1 MNALDRL
8 HQAEAEV
15 AVARE
20 RYKKFERESIEQ
32 QIREFNQK
40 GRAAT
45 ELFKSLD
52 QQFREA
58 EEAVSYAQADLEI
71 AESRIARHNRP
82 MLTEFPIDEETVEW
96 EREHAGLIARSQR
109 AQIKASDAQANRE
122 AIRMKARLRS
132 ATSPTPVHDQ
142 LLALASELRSHGLE
156 LMARDAGKNV
166 SAVRCPASCS
176 NPTLNPF
183 GSDN

>member
-52 QQFREA
+52 KQFRQA
-58 EEAVSYAQADLEI
+58 EEAVTLAQADLQL
-71 AESRIARHNRP
+71 AESRLARHNRP
-82 MLTEFPIDEETVEW
+82 LLTEFPTDEETAEW
-96 EREHAGLIARSQR
+96 EREHARLAARSQR
-109 AQIKASDAQANRE
+109 AQVRTADAQANRE
-122 AIRMKARLRS
+122 SIRMKLLQAHQEMRS
-132 ATSPTPVHDQ
+132 FQ
-142 LLALASELRSHGLE
+142 
-156 LMARDAGKNV
+156 
-166 SAVRCPASCS
+166 SAVVQLTNR
-176 NPTLNPF
+176 LEQK
-183 GSDN
+183 